1 MNAFLFLWNPS
12 KDTASFRDYDQ
23 VCRDA
28 ERGRSYE
35 TRWICP
41 SRQPQA
47 GDLVFI
53 QRTGSMHNGV
63 FARGRIARAPFEHRG
78 TQYVQLSLDAFLPI
92 GSEIPRP
99 RIIATAEYHR
109 SWAPMASGN
118 RLPDP
123 LLTAIE
129 TLWKKAT
136 RPNVPVVE
144 SVRTVPADGPTM
156 STALFI
162 NGIYDG
168 VCAEILAAQEA
179 QGGGESFLQP
189 YASQVIK
196 MLKRRNPKPED
207 PIRLYVSTT
216 ANLSQICYTAEI
228 VRWEDKRELSDL
240 RRQEVHDY
248 LARFQS
254 KEVDLFIGAQKAG
267 EKGINL
273 VSIRSLH
280 RLAHPFPTS
289 LLRKV
294 SDGLPLQK
302 RTRSGGWSEVHDLG
316 DVIQLP
322 TETQERFESTLAAE
336 VKKSRTLTDDELQAR
351 LAAAGRLPQRVQV
364 ISVGYRR
371 NPDVIVAVL
380 RRAEGVCEKCRKDA
394 PFLRRS
400 DGSPFLEVH
409 HRLSLSQG
417 GEDSVENALALC
429 PNCHR
434 EIHHG
439 GPIT

>member
-1 MNAFLFLWNPS
+1 MRAFLFLWNPS
-12 KDTASFRDYDQ
+12 KDKASFRDYDQ

-28 ERGRSYE
+28 AKNCPYE

-41 SRQPQA
+41 SRQPRA
-47 GDLVFI
+47 GDVVFI

-63 FARGRIARAPFEHRG
+63 FARGRIAQAPFEHRG
-78 TQYVQLSLDAFLPI
+78 TQYVQLSLDTFLPI

-99 RIIATAEYHR
+99 RIIATAEYRR

-118 RLPDP
+118 RLPVP

-168 VCAEILAAQEA
+168 VCTEILAAQEL

-189 YASQVIK
+189 HKSQVIR
-196 MLKRRNPKPED
+196 MLKERNPTPEA

-240 RRQEVHDY
+240 RRREVQDH
-248 LARFQS
+248 LRNCQS
-254 KEVDLFIGAQKAG
+254 EEVDLFIGAQKAG

-273 VSIRSLH
+273 VSIRNLH
-280 RLAHPFPTS
+280 RLETLYPTS
-289 LLRKV
+289 LLRKI
-294 SDGLPLQK
+294 SDGLPLKK
-302 RTRSGGWSEVHDLG
+302 RTRSGGWSEVYDLG
-316 DVIQLP
+316 DVIELP
-322 TETQERFESTLAAE
+322 TETQERFESKLAAE
-336 VKKSRTLTDDELQAR
+336 VEKSRKLTDEKLQAR

-380 RRAEGVCEKCRKDA
+380 QRANRVCEKCRKDA

-409 HRLSLSQG
+409 HRLPLSQG
-417 GEDSVENALALC
+417 GEDSVENAVALC

-434 EIHHG
+434 EVHHG
-439 GPIT
+439 ELSA